1 MCVASNNRC
10 NNCFI
15 FLSCFLFTSFLLYIY
30 FYFCHLFIFFYL
42 CVSTKILTIIKMYS
56 NTYKTGCAFINNCC
70 WCQIW
75 PVENSLLTS
84 CCHQSW
90 GGWIIGLMSV
100 RLGWGGWG
108 YLLYFLAFSL
118 SFSIWAYTVLVN
130 KCLLLFVKT
139 TVAII
144 FTGYEQNDNFFVL
157 TWAQ

>member
-75 PVENSLLTS
+75 PVENFLLPS
-84 CCHQSW
+84 V
-90 GGWIIGLMSV
+90 LV
-100 RLGWGGWG
+100 RLCYWSNECQTGLGGVG
-108 YLLYFLAFSL
+108 VPFVFSGILSLVFYMSLY
-118 SFSIWAYTVLVN
+118 SIIQQILVALCKN
-130 KCLLLFVKT
+130 NCCYNYYRL
-139 TVAII
+139 
-144 FTGYEQNDNFFVL
+144 
-157 TWAQ
+157 

>member
-100 RLGWGGWG
+100 RLGWGGVG
-108 YLLYFLAFSL
+108 VPFVFSGILSLVFYMSLY
-118 SFSIWAYTVLVN
+118 SIIQQMLVA
-130 KCLLLFVKT
+130 L
-139 TVAII
+139 
-144 FTGYEQNDNFFVL
+144 
-157 TWAQ
+157 